1 MEDKT
6 NANNRQYADLTHY
19 IPGGISEQPVGGW
32 RFIHDHTFC
41 MGRSLEVMSSVKD
54 AGLEE
59 VAKRLI
65 AEARAVDEMFEATRH
80 GVTGATE

>member
-6 NANNRQYADLTHY
+6 NADNKDYANLTHY
-19 IPGGISEQPVGGW
+19 IPGRAHEQPVGGW
-32 RFIHDHTFC
+32 RFTHDHTFC
-41 MGRSLEVMSSVKD
+41 MGRNVEEMKSVKD

-65 AEARAVDEMFEATRH
+65 EEARATDKILNTTN
-80 GVTGATE
+80 G